1 MATLEKDVKKGRTE
15 GHGSKGGSSDLP
27 HGRKGQ
33 TESMA
38 EKMDYS
44 EKGGRSHGKTHK
56 DCY

>member
-15 GHGSKGGSSDLP
+15 GHGSKGGSGDLP
-27 HGRKGQ
+27 HGRKGH

-38 EKMDYS
+38 EKMDHS
-44 EKGGRSHGKTHK
+44 EKGGRGHGKTHK